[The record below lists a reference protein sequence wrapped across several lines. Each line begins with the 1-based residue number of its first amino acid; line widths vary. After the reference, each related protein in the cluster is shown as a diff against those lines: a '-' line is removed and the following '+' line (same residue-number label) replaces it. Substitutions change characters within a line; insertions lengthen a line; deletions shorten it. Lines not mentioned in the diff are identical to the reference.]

1 MKIIDIL
8 NVYRIKVKIR
18 ELNVRWKLKFI
29 IGEVEGI

>member
-8 NVYRIKVKIR
+8 NVYRIKAKIR

>member
-8 NVYRIKVKIR
+8 NVYRIKMKIR